1 MMSSSSADDD
11 RPGRKANGKFVEP
24 KLQIHIGRKLR
35 EYYAEIAAE
44 PVPDRFKA
52 LLDQLEKAEVPAGD
66 TPTKPTPGE
75 TE

>member
-1 MMSSSSADDD
+1 MMSSSADDE
-11 RPGRKANGKFVEP
+11 RPGRSANGKFVEP

-52 LLDQLEKAEVPAGD
+52 LLDQLEGAEPKVGD
-66 TPTKPTPGE
+66 TPAKPVPGE